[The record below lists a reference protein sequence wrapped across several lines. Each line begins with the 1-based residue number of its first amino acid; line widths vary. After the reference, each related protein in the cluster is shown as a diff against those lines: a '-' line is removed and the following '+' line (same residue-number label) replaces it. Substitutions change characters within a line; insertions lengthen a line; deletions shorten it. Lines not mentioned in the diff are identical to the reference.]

1 MSAAPVFDENQRVSA
16 ILNRVNELAVLPH
29 VVYKVVEL
37 SGSNDSSAT
46 EMEQAIVVDPGF
58 SSRLLTMA
66 NSAYY
71 GLPRKVTS
79 IKEALMFLGY
89 KSVRQLAMTVGVYD
103 MFVGKTDRESL
114 RKRQWWRHSVDTAVC
129 AKWLAGHYQALPP
142 EDAYTCGLLHYMG
155 KSLLDSFG
163 GEDYGKV
170 EGLIAMGRNEFDCE
184 QALFGCTHIEIGQC
198 AARKWGFPEELV
210 SGLDYRS
217 LPWPDE
223 PHIKHR
229 AVVAISCQIAQS
241 ALAGTRV
248 PVQMEDQ
255 SLCAWAL
262 EALSLADSQQLEC
275 LEGGMGAI
283 SAAAQLQM

>member
-1 MSAAPVFDENQRVSA
+1 MAAAPIYEDNPKVSA

-37 SGSNDSSAT
+37 SGSNDSSAA
-46 EMEQAIVVDPGF
+46 EMEKAIVVDPGF

-103 MFVGKTDRESL
+103 MFVGKTDKESL
-114 RKRQWWRHSVDTAVC
+114 RRRQWWRHSVDTAVC
-129 AKWLAGHYQALPP
+129 AKWLAGHTKSLSPD
-142 EDAYTCGLLHYMG
+142 DAYTCGLLHYMG
-155 KSLLDSFG
+155 KSLLDRFG
-163 GEDYGKV
+163 GDDYSKV
-170 EGLIAMGRNEFDCE
+170 EGLVSMGRNEFDCE
-184 QALFGCTHIEIGQC
+184 QVLYGCTHIEIGQH
-198 AARKWGFPEELV
+198 AARKWGFPEELA

-223 PHIKHR
+223 RCLKHR
-229 AVVAISCQIAQS
+229 AVVATSCQIAKL
-241 ALAGTRV
+241 ALAGSGN
-248 PVQMEDQ
+248 PEEIENGG
-255 SLCAWAL
+255 LCAWAC
-262 EALSLADSQQLEC
+262 EALGIADDRQAEC